1 MEVEDGICFLK
12 VVIDAYHSNTRS
24 STVAVRKQ
32 IAQLDAYMKDVA
44 KGDVLKLCA
53 HTRSSLYELNAAGET
68 TMDLLTNLLTALLKA
83 PDSNFQRWLSNHMDL
98 WSVRKKDWKEDGS
111 DLMEEAELYY
121 KEAKSTGSRG
131 KKTSNVD
138 TMAMYAFGTT

>member
-1 MEVEDGICFLK
+1 MYAFG
-12 VVIDAYHSNTRS
+12 ATSNTRS

-44 KGDVLKLCA
+44 KDDVLKLCA
-53 HTRSSLYELNAAGET
+53 HTRSLLYELNAAGET
-68 TMDLLTNLLTALLKA
+68 TMDLLNNLLTALLKA
-83 PDSNFQRWLSNHMDL
+83 PDSNFQRWLSNQMDL

-121 KEAKSTGSRG
+121 KEAKSTGSWGGNIQCGRNG
-131 KKTSNVD
+131 YVCIWC
-138 TMAMYAFGTT
+138 YFR